1 MRQATPIPLGVTQLT
16 AASRP
21 RAAVGLTLRVDLGA
35 HGALGPGKIRLLEM
49 IDEHGSITLAGRAMG
64 MSYRRAWLLVD
75 SLNRMFRAPVVA
87 TQAGGA
93 GGGGTR
99 LTELG
104 RELVR
109 RYRLME
115 NQAAAAVQ
123 ESLRALEA
131 ELSAEAPAGARAYP
145 DEVG

>member
-1 MRQATPIPLGVTQLT
+1 MG
-16 AASRP
+16 P
-21 RAAVGLTLRVDLGA
+21 R
-35 HGALGPGKIRLLEM
+35 KIRLLEM

-123 ESLRALEA
+123 GSLRALEA
-131 ELSAEAPAGARAYP
+131 ELSAEAPAGARAHP

>member
-1 MRQATPIPLGVTQLT
+1 MTQLT
-16 AASRP
+16 AASQP
-21 RAAVGLTLRVDLGA
+21 RAVGLTLRVDLGA

-49 IDEHGSITLAGRAMG
+49 IEQHGSITLAGRAMG

-87 TQAGGA
+87 TQAGGS

-104 RELVR
+104 REVVR

-115 NQAAAAVQ
+115 DQAAAAVQ
-123 ESLRALEA
+123 ADLRALQA
-131 ELSAEAPAGARAYP
+131 ELPSEVPRAHDAG
-145 DEVG
+145 